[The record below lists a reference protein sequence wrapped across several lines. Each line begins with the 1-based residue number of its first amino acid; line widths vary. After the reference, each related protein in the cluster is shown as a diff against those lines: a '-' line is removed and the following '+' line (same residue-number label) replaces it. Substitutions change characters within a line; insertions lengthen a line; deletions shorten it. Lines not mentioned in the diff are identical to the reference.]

1 MRIGLVLSCLLLAA
15 AVEAKDLVVKQRS
28 SSGFGG
34 GVPSDET
41 VYITNDKIVTDAAAM
56 RTIVDLTQQNLT
68 SIDKSQKTY
77 AVISFDDLRK
87 QMDMLRQSLDSMP
100 PDARKQMAA
109 LFDDSQ
115 PVVIKETGKT
125 ETIAGHAAKEH
136 SLSGGPYSGYVWTTE
151 EIETPT
157 AFTKWKELEG
167 MRGGAARRL
176 GEAMQKLKGFPL
188 RTKIDMKTGGNP
200 ISLTNEVSE
209 VKEGNPPK
217 DALTVPPGYAKTAPR
232 GMPGPPPPP
241 PPAR

>member
-1 MRIGLVLSCLLLAA
+1 MRIGLVLSCLLLLA
-15 AVEAKDLVVKQRS
+15 AVADAKDLVVKQRS

-34 GVPSDET
+34 GAPNDET
-41 VYITNDKIVTDAAAM
+41 VYITNDKIVTDSSSV
-56 RTIVDLTQQNLT
+56 RTIVDLEKQNIT
-68 SIDKSQKTY
+68 SIDKAQKSYTV
-77 AVISFDDLRK
+77 ATFDELRK

-125 ETIAGHAAKEH
+125 ETIAGHSAKEH

-151 EIETPT
+151 EVATPA

-200 ISLTNEVSE
+200 ISLTNEVTG

-217 DALTVPPGYAKTAPR
+217 DVLTVPPGYAKTTPR

-241 PPAR
+241 AR